1 MQINNNKIEKKKED
15 IELGEML
22 SNSNFTTP
30 FKEFDLEHIKKML
43 KYKTMRSVVDWC
55 GRKKLFINRQGLS
68 KSVNMIDF
76 ILCYYGGYISSLK
89 KEYKNWRERL
99 EARVNDDLNLALSLN
114 DEESIPY
121 KNERYKSN
129 TIKGRAF
136 LDQLKN
142 IKKNE
147 ITDN

>member
-22 SNSNFTTP
+22 CNSNFTTP
-30 FKEFDLEHIKKML
+30 FKEFDLKHIKKML

-76 ILCYYGGYISSLK
+76 ILCYYGGYISDLK
-89 KEYKNWRERL
+89 KKFENWRERL
-99 EARVNDDLNLALSLN
+99 EARVNDDLNLAVILN
-114 DEESIPY
+114 DEVDVSL
-121 KNERYKSN
+121 KNKNRYKPKSKD
-129 TIKGRAF
+129 TQSF
-136 LDQLKN
+136 LDGLDD
-142 IKKNE
+142 I
-147 ITDN
+147 